1 MCILLYK
8 YYLCMCMCT
17 YWLCV
22 YCKRCSVLYKSTSCS
37 PRTGNVVAFY
47 SVISLASWFQ
57 QSQCNFLLLNK
68 QTAVMSR
75 HCGSL
80 QLTYWSRKKNAGC
93 LGSFPGWKQPGL
105 LSWTFLCREPS
116 VCQFYF
122 LVAIGAFCNKTH
134 QSCGLCPFPSP
145 KEDLNRNSHGVT
157 WVREQ
162 YREDLE
168 HCTYISNFPLTV
180 YLSYDDCVCV
190 CVLGYRCQN
199 LTTSFCFSLF
209 MSNENVQL

>member
-1 MCILLYK
+1 MQLVFQDIFHMYTCICSRHKYIHYFIYVQSHMCILLYK

-105 LSWTFLCREPS
+105 FPEH
-116 VCQFYF
+116 
-122 LVAIGAFCNKTH
+122 FCAG
-134 QSCGLCPFPSP
+134 SRLFAS
-145 KEDLNRNSHGVT
+145 S
-157 WVREQ
+157 
-162 YREDLE
+162 
-168 HCTYISNFPLTV
+168 IS
-180 YLSYDDCVCV
+180 
-190 CVLGYRCQN
+190 
-199 LTTSFCFSLF
+199 
-209 MSNENVQL
+209 